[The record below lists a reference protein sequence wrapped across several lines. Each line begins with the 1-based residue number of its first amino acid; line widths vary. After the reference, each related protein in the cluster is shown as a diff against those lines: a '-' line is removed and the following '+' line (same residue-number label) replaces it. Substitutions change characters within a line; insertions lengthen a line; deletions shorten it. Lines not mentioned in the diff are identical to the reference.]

1 MWKIQEDIRT
11 ATDTIVDKYSVSE
24 HRHQYAIVENLQK
37 ETVYVLRVLGTSW
50 GGEGQKS
57 EAVYFTVLGK
67 RFLRYCKVYNV
78 STVSNLPLRTPE
90 MKQQNADSAS

>member
-1 MWKIQEDIRT
+1 M
-11 ATDTIVDKYSVSE
+11 DTVVDKNQVSD
-24 HRHQYAIVENLQK
+24 HRHPYAIVDNLQK

-67 RFLRYCKVYNV
+67 FIPNKLRIW
-78 STVSNLPLRTPE
+78 
-90 MKQQNADSAS
+90 